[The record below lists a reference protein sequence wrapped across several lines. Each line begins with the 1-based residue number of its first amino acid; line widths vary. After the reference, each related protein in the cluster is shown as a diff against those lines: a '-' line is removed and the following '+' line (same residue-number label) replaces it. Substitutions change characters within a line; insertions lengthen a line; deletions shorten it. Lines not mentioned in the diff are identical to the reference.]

1 MTRIPILQ
9 LVKRALKARG
19 WRQNRDGRWSR
30 GESRRR
36 CRLVDAA
43 RQESLFREPVSVPKP
58 GKRPYP
64 KDETLRI
71 RKYRDQL
78 YTPLRNMR
86 VLPVK

>member
-1 MTRIPILQ
+1 MTKIRIIE
-9 LVKRALKARG
+9 LVKRALRARG
-19 WRQNRDGRWSR
+19 WRQNRDGLWSR

-43 RQESLFREPVSVPKP
+43 QQENLFREPVSGPKP
-58 GKRPYP
+58 EKRPYP

-86 VLPVK
+86 VLKGF